1 MSREAIVATALD
13 LMVERGLAAVTL
25 RRIAEKLN
33 VSAPTLYWYIAN
45 KRELLDCVAEHLLRR
60 GQPGVFDRPRHG
72 QPWWEWLEER
82 GRAMFEV
89 MVAVRDAPQVVAG
102 NRPTVDMLAGYDTA
116 LGELVAVGFGATEAQ
131 QVFFVLGGYIG
142 GMALEWQAGQTR
154 ADAAPDG
161 ADDLVAAVRDSG
173 QFPNMAAVGKQTQ
186 STFDYGLSLLITGI
200 RARHRELVGS
210 AAEPHVTS

>member
-1 MSREAIVATALD
+1 MATALE

-45 KRELLDCVAEHLLRR
+45 KRELLDSLAEHLLRR
-60 GQPGVFDRPRHG
+60 GQSGVFDRPHHG

-82 GRAMFEV
+82 GRAMFDA

-102 NRPTVDMLAGYDTA
+102 NRPTVDMLSSNEIA
-116 LGELVAVGFGATEAQ
+116 LGELIAVGFGATEAQ

-142 GMALEWQAGQTR
+142 GMALEWQAERVR
-154 ADAAPDG
+154 ADAG
-161 ADDLVAAVRDSG
+161 LDDAAGLATAQECGRFPNLAAVAQQQPR
-173 QFPNMAAVGKQTQ
+173 
-186 STFDYGLSLLITGI
+186 STFDYGLSLLIRGI
-200 RARHRELVGS
+200 RARHRELTGG
-210 AAEPHVTS
+210 